1 MSAKYLKKKK
11 TDNKKTQKS
20 LIVKKK
26 YIYILY

>member
-1 MSAKYLKKKK
+1 MSAKYLKKK